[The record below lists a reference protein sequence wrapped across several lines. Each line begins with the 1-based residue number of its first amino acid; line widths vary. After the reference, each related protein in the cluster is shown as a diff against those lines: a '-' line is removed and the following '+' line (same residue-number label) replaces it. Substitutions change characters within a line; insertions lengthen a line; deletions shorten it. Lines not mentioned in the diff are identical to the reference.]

1 MIDIENYKH
10 AIQWLERGI
19 AEQTNKPNDETGQD
33 SVMLSFEVTY
43 NLSESILRQALD
55 ELVEDQSPTL
65 LSSRELMRYA
75 SDEGIPVSSAED
87 WLRYG
92 IALEQTNRTQGK
104 EFLAHLAPLV
114 PQYVRELEAFSQR
127 LEQRLVTGA

>member
-1 MIDIENYKH
+1 MIDIENYKR

-19 AEQTNKPNDETGQD
+19 AEQTNKPNDETVQD

-43 NLSESILRQALD
+43 NLSESILRQALN
-55 ELVEDQSPTL
+55 ELMEGQSL
-65 LSSRELMRYA
+65 AYLSSRELMHYA
-75 SDEGIPVSSAED
+75 SDEGLALSSAEN

-92 IALEQTNRTQGK
+92 IALEETNRTQGE

-114 PQYVRELEAFSQR
+114 PQYVKDLEAFSHR
-127 LEQRLVTGA
+127 LERRLVSGA

>member
-19 AEQTNKPNDETGQD
+19 AEQTNKPNDETVQD

-55 ELVEDQSPTL
+55 ELVEGQRTAH

-75 SDEGIPVSSAED
+75 SDEGLALSSAKD

-92 IALEQTNRTQGK
+92 MALEQTNRTQGG
-104 EFLAHLAPLV
+104 EFLAQLAPLI
-114 PQYVRELEAFSQR
+114 PQYVKDLEAFSQR
-127 LEQRLVTGA
+127 LERRMVPVA